1 MIRTGRPED
10 AAEMAAIF
18 NHYVKTSTVIFSNKI
33 LTEEDMKHKIESLG
47 AGSEFPFLVD
57 EENGELTGYCYAH
70 RWMPD
75 PVYGRSWELT
85 MYLSHRHLGKGIG
98 SSLLKKLIEKCRESG
113 AHALIASIT
122 EGNVASEKMCIS
134 AGFNLVG
141 RLPEIGYKFG
151 QYLNDVIYQKLL

>member
-18 NHYVKTSTVIFSNKI
+18 NHYVKTSTAIFSNKI

-75 PVYGRSWELT
+75 PVYGRSWALA
-85 MYLSHRHLGKGIG
+85 LSAPLPLR
-98 SSLLKKLIEKCRESG
+98 
-113 AHALIASIT
+113 AL
-122 EGNVASEKMCIS
+122 
-134 AGFNLVG
+134 
-141 RLPEIGYKFG
+141 
-151 QYLNDVIYQKLL
+151 